1 MRAEQDNHPAQA
13 YITLK
18 TTIFHR
24 QTGVDLSSRVEMDI
38 ERKSVKCYIVNF
50 HMPQV

>member
-1 MRAEQDNHPAQA
+1 MRAEWDNHPAQA

-24 QTGVDLSSRVEMDI
+24 QTGVDAI
-38 ERKSVKCYIVNF
+38 FTGGN
-50 HMPQV
+50 